1 MKYLIVGAGGVG
13 GTLAGLM
20 RLGGIEHVDLIARGE
35 SLEAMREGITF
46 IRNGAG
52 EDFVTGARVFSQE
65 EHLETGEHPDV
76 LFLCVKTYSV
86 EDVAP
91 FLQKAAGPETVII
104 PLMNGIRT
112 GDLVRRYVHD
122 RQIADGCI
130 YVYAR
135 KDGPGRFWMD
145 SKILRI
151 VFGSDDPGVDSRIL
165 KQAEA
170 ELAAAGIRVQYA
182 ENIEQETL
190 KKFSYV
196 SPAGATGLFYG
207 CRTEGF
213 QKEGPAREL
222 FKALIQNVI
231 DLGKAMG
238 VELPADMLARNLDL
252 HDRSVPQATTSMQ
265 RDVLAGGQS
274 EYDNQV
280 LEPIRL
286 GERYGV
292 AMTAYRMVA
301 DQLSI

>member
-65 EHLETGEHPDV
+65 EYLETGEHPDV

-122 RQIADGCI
+122 RHIADGCI

-190 KKFSYV
+190 KKFS
-196 SPAGATGLFYG
+196 
-207 CRTEGF
+207 
-213 QKEGPAREL
+213 
-222 FKALIQNVI
+222 
-231 DLGKAMG
+231 
-238 VELPADMLARNLDL
+238 
-252 HDRSVPQATTSMQ
+252 RSVVRKSNDRETWALTSGPLDEAWASWYVHEFLMAEQIWIGLNSSLLTLNSSLLWLPCHVVPEETT
-265 RDVLAGGQS
+265 
-274 EYDNQV
+274 V
-280 LEPIRL
+280 LEDREKAQPLEVLFRL
-286 GERYGV
+286 EMDINGSP
-292 AMTAYRMVA
+292 
-301 DQLSI
+301 L